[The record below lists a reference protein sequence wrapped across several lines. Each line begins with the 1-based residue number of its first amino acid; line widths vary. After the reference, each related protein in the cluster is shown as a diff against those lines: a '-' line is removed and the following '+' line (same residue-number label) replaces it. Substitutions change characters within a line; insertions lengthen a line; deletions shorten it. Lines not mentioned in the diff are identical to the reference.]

1 MANALNVK
9 PTRMELS
16 TLKDRLKVAQNGYDL
31 LKDKQDELMR
41 QFIELIQENNQLR
54 NEVEDELSGAL
65 GNFVLASSSMND
77 AFMEEIVALPS
88 KQVNLEIAKKNIM
101 SVDVPKMSFSYDDD
115 NQKSNNEVK
124 YGYLNTSSEL
134 DDAIEVLNDVMPKLL
149 KLSEIEKTC
158 QLMATEIES
167 TRRRV
172 NALEYRMIPNIK
184 ETITN
189 GRNGV
194 MTPFG
199 QVLGADGVKDVANY
213 VRSMNGLAHDSVR
226 AQRGKDAFANN
237 CVACHGAD
245 AKGNPMLGAP
255 DLTNNV
261 WLYGSSEATIIETI
275 THGRNNKMPA
285 FGEFLGED
293 KVHILSAYVL
303 SLSKK

>member
-16 TLKDRLKVAQNGYDL
+16 TLKERLKVAQNGYDL

-41 QFIELIQENNQLR
+41 QFIELIKENNQLR

-77 AFMEEIVALPS
+77 AFMEEIVALPT
-88 KQVNLEIAKKNIM
+88 KQVNLEIAQKNIM

-115 NQKSNNEVK
+115 NQDSDNEVK

-184 ETITN
+184 ETIKYIQMKLDENERASIT
-189 GRNGV
+189 R
-194 MTPFG
+194 MIK
-199 QVLGADGVKDVANY
+199 VKD
-213 VRSMNGLAHDSVR
+213 MG
-226 AQRGKDAFANN
+226 
-237 CVACHGAD
+237 
-245 AKGNPMLGAP
+245 
-255 DLTNNV
+255 
-261 WLYGSSEATIIETI
+261 
-275 THGRNNKMPA
+275 
-285 FGEFLGED
+285 
-293 KVHILSAYVL
+293 
-303 SLSKK
+303 

>member
-16 TLKDRLKVAQNGYDL
+16 TLKERLKVAQNGYDL

-41 QFIELIQENNQLR
+41 QFIELIKENNQLR

-115 NQKSNNEVK
+115 NQKSDNEVK

-184 ETITN
+184 ETIKYIQMKLDENERASIT
-189 GRNGV
+189 R
-194 MTPFG
+194 MIK
-199 QVLGADGVKDVANY
+199 VKD
-213 VRSMNGLAHDSVR
+213 MG
-226 AQRGKDAFANN
+226 
-237 CVACHGAD
+237 
-245 AKGNPMLGAP
+245 
-255 DLTNNV
+255 
-261 WLYGSSEATIIETI
+261 
-275 THGRNNKMPA
+275 
-285 FGEFLGED
+285 
-293 KVHILSAYVL
+293 
-303 SLSKK
+303 

>member
-16 TLKDRLKVAQNGYDL
+16 TLKERLKVAQNGYDL

-41 QFIELIQENNQLR
+41 QFIELIKENNRLR

-65 GNFVLASSSMND
+65 SNFVLASSSMND
-77 AFMEEIVALPS
+77 AFMEEIVALPT
-88 KQVNLEIAKKNIM
+88 KQVNLEIARKNIM

-115 NQKSNNEVK
+115 NQKSDNEVR

-134 DDAIEVLNDVMPKLL
+134 DDAIEVLNEVMPKLL

-184 ETITN
+184 ETIKYIQMKLDENERASIT
-189 GRNGV
+189 R
-194 MTPFG
+194 MIK
-199 QVLGADGVKDVANY
+199 VKD
-213 VRSMNGLAHDSVR
+213 MG
-226 AQRGKDAFANN
+226 
-237 CVACHGAD
+237 
-245 AKGNPMLGAP
+245 
-255 DLTNNV
+255 
-261 WLYGSSEATIIETI
+261 
-275 THGRNNKMPA
+275 
-285 FGEFLGED
+285 
-293 KVHILSAYVL
+293 
-303 SLSKK
+303 

>member
-184 ETITN
+184 ETIKYIQMKLDENERASIT
-189 GRNGV
+189 R
-194 MTPFG
+194 MIK
-199 QVLGADGVKDVANY
+199 VKD
-213 VRSMNGLAHDSVR
+213 MG
-226 AQRGKDAFANN
+226 
-237 CVACHGAD
+237 
-245 AKGNPMLGAP
+245 
-255 DLTNNV
+255 
-261 WLYGSSEATIIETI
+261 
-275 THGRNNKMPA
+275 
-285 FGEFLGED
+285 
-293 KVHILSAYVL
+293 
-303 SLSKK
+303 

>member
-41 QFIELIQENNQLR
+41 QFIELIKENNQLR

-184 ETITN
+184 ETIKYIQMKLDENERASIT
-189 GRNGV
+189 R
-194 MTPFG
+194 MIK
-199 QVLGADGVKDVANY
+199 VKD
-213 VRSMNGLAHDSVR
+213 MG
-226 AQRGKDAFANN
+226 
-237 CVACHGAD
+237 
-245 AKGNPMLGAP
+245 
-255 DLTNNV
+255 
-261 WLYGSSEATIIETI
+261 
-275 THGRNNKMPA
+275 
-285 FGEFLGED
+285 
-293 KVHILSAYVL
+293 
-303 SLSKK
+303 

>member
-16 TLKDRLKVAQNGYDL
+16 TLKERLKVAQNGYDL

-41 QFIELIQENNQLR
+41 QFIELIKENNRLR

-77 AFMEEIVALPS
+77 AFMEEIVALPT
-88 KQVNLEIAKKNIM
+88 KQVNLEIARKNIM

-115 NQKSNNEVK
+115 DQNSDNEVK

-184 ETITN
+184 ETIKYIQMKLDENERASIT
-189 GRNGV
+189 R
-194 MTPFG
+194 MIK
-199 QVLGADGVKDVANY
+199 AKD
-213 VRSMNGLAHDSVR
+213 MG
-226 AQRGKDAFANN
+226 
-237 CVACHGAD
+237 
-245 AKGNPMLGAP
+245 
-255 DLTNNV
+255 
-261 WLYGSSEATIIETI
+261 
-275 THGRNNKMPA
+275 
-285 FGEFLGED
+285 
-293 KVHILSAYVL
+293 
-303 SLSKK
+303 

>member
-41 QFIELIQENNQLR
+41 QFIELIKENNRLR

-115 NQKSNNEVK
+115 NQKSDNEVK

-184 ETITN
+184 ETIKYIQMKLDENERASIT
-189 GRNGV
+189 R
-194 MTPFG
+194 MIK
-199 QVLGADGVKDVANY
+199 VKD
-213 VRSMNGLAHDSVR
+213 MG
-226 AQRGKDAFANN
+226 
-237 CVACHGAD
+237 
-245 AKGNPMLGAP
+245 
-255 DLTNNV
+255 
-261 WLYGSSEATIIETI
+261 
-275 THGRNNKMPA
+275 
-285 FGEFLGED
+285 
-293 KVHILSAYVL
+293 
-303 SLSKK
+303 

>member
-41 QFIELIQENNQLR
+41 QFIELIKENNQLR

-77 AFMEEIVALPS
+77 AFMEEILALPT

-184 ETITN
+184 ETIKYIQMKLDENERASIT
-189 GRNGV
+189 R
-194 MTPFG
+194 MIK
-199 QVLGADGVKDVANY
+199 VKD
-213 VRSMNGLAHDSVR
+213 MG
-226 AQRGKDAFANN
+226 
-237 CVACHGAD
+237 
-245 AKGNPMLGAP
+245 
-255 DLTNNV
+255 
-261 WLYGSSEATIIETI
+261 
-275 THGRNNKMPA
+275 
-285 FGEFLGED
+285 
-293 KVHILSAYVL
+293 
-303 SLSKK
+303 